1 MTSYPRLALYIAGEW
16 RRDGLDKQAV
26 LNPATEAVLDELP
39 LARPADLDDAL
50 AAAASALPAWRAMP
64 AIERCRIILKA
75 VELVRERAESIAQVI
90 SLEEGK
96 PIGEARAEIARAS
109 DLMEFMAHEGTRAYG
124 RVIPARQ
131 RGWRQTVL
139 KEPLGVVAAFAAWNF
154 PAITPA
160 RKIAGPLAA
169 GCTCI
174 LKAAEEVPGT
184 AVELVRA
191 FHDAGVPPGVVNLV
205 FGNPPEVS
213 SHLIPSPIVRK
224 VTFTGSTAVGRLI
237 GEMAGR
243 GIKPVTL
250 ELGGHAPTMVF
261 SDVDVGETARLAV
274 AAKFRNA
281 GQICVSPTRFLIQE
295 TVYDEFVDHFVE
307 RAKAIRIG
315 PGTDPSSGMGPLANS
330 RRLDAMHA
338 HISDALG
345 RGATL
350 RTGGKRIGNGGFFWE
365 PTVLTDV
372 PADAKVMNE
381 EPFGPLAVIA
391 PFSSEEDAI
400 ARANALPYG
409 LASYL
414 FTSDADRQ
422 TEISSRLAAGLVGIN
437 SFNVGE
443 PETPWGGV
451 KDSGYGRE
459 GGIEGLESYFAA
471 KYVSQAP
478 SPRAARA

>member
-16 RRDGLDKQAV
+16 RRDGRDKVPVLD
-26 LNPATEAVLDELP
+26 PATETVLDELP
-39 LARPADLDDAL
+39 LARPGDLDDAL
-50 AAAASALPAWRAMP
+50 AAAAGALPGWRATP
-64 AIERCRIILKA
+64 PIERCRIMLKA
-75 VELVRERAESIAQVI
+75 VALIRERAESIAQAIV
-90 SLEEGK
+90 SEEGK
-96 PIGEARAEIARAS
+96 PIGEARSEVARAG
-109 DLMEFMAHEGTRAYG
+109 DLIEFMAHEGTRAYG

-191 FHDAGVPPGVVNLV
+191 FHDAGVPRGVINLV

-213 SHLIPSPIVRK
+213 THLIASPIVRK

-250 ELGGHAPTMVF
+250 ELGGHAPTIVF
-261 SDVDVGETARLAV
+261 DDVDVGETARLAA

-281 GQICVSPTRFLIQE
+281 GQVCVSPTRFLVQE
-295 TVYDEFVDHFVE
+295 AVYEEFVDHFVE
-307 RAKAIRIG
+307 RAKAIRVG
-315 PGTDPSSGMGPLANS
+315 PGIAPQSDMGPLANS
-330 RRLDAMHA
+330 RRLDAMHT
-338 HISDALG
+338 HISDALA
-345 RGATL
+345 RGAKL
-350 RTGGKRIGNGGFFWE
+350 RTGGKRITNVGFFWQ

-372 PADAKVMNE
+372 PSDAMAMNE

-391 PFSSEEDAI
+391 PFSSEEDAV

-414 FTSDADRQ
+414 FTSGADRQ
-422 TEISSRLAAGLVGIN
+422 SEISSKLATGLVGIN
-437 SFNVGE
+437 SFVVGE

-459 GGIEGLESYFAA
+459 GGIEGLDSYFAA

-478 SPRAARA
+478 SPRAAGA